1 MVYLTRRYRF
11 SAAHRLHNDALSA
24 EENRQL
30 YGKCDN
36 PFGHGHNY
44 VLDVTMAGD
53 VDAATGMVFDV
64 AALDSTV
71 AKEVLERFDLTNL
84 NTDTEEFRS
93 SIPTTE
99 NVCVAIYDLLRP
111 KLKGSGRWASAR
123 LERVR
128 LEETSS
134 NFFEYGGGAGGDT
147 AGRSAS

>member
-1 MVYLTRRYRF
+1 MIYLTRRYRF

-24 EENRQL
+24 EENRRL

-44 VLDVTMAGD
+44 VLDVTMAGE
-53 VDAATGMVFDV
+53 VDPATGMVFDV
-64 AALDSTV
+64 EALDSTV

-84 NTDTEEFRS
+84 NMDTEEFRAG
-93 SIPTTE
+93 IPTTE
-99 NVCVAIYDLLRP
+99 NVCVAIFDLLRP

-134 NFFEYGGGAGGDT
+134 NFFEYGGGAERET

>member
-24 EENRQL
+24 EENRRL

-44 VLDVTMAGD
+44 VLDVTVAGE
-53 VDAATGMVFDV
+53 VDPATGLVFPLAV
-64 AALDSTV
+64 LDSAV
-71 AKEVLERFDLTNL
+71 AQEVLERFDLMNL
-84 NTDTEEFRS
+84 NQDTEEFRS

-99 NVCVAIYDLLRP
+99 NVCVAIYELLRP

-128 LEETSS
+128 LEETIS
-134 NFFEYGGGAGGDT
+134 NSFEYGGDADGLNAS
-147 AGRSAS
+147 RSFL

>member
-24 EENRQL
+24 EENRRL

-44 VLDVTMAGD
+44 VLDVTVAGE
-53 VDAATGMVFDV
+53 VDAATGMVFDLT
-64 AALDSTV
+64 ALDSTV
-71 AKEVLERFDLTNL
+71 GKEILERFDLTNL
-84 NTDTEEFRS
+84 NQDTEEFCS
-93 SIPTTE
+93 QIPTTE

-111 KLKGSGRWASAR
+111 KLQGSGRWASAR

-134 NFFEYGGGAGGDT
+134 NFFEFGGGPDGET
-147 AGRSAS
+147 ASRSAS